1 MNLAQQF
8 LVELRDLGDG
18 GGWIFWAIIAL
29 AFGIAFALLSLWNA
43 LHFPGATVLSSR
55 EWRQL
60 LLRPARSTEIFH
72 RLSANLSSSND
83 PGSRLHEMSQHLFAV
98 PERRFPFA
106 FVMIGAAPLLGLLG
120 TVSGMFT
127 TFGGMATTSANS
139 PIDVISDGIA
149 EALITTE
156 TGLVVAIP
164 TLIVCTLLKS
174 RFDGLVIRFQRLQ
187 SQLLQRSAT
196 SDT

>member
-1 MNLAQQF
+1 
-8 LVELRDLGDG
+8 
-18 GGWIFWAIIAL
+18 
-29 AFGIAFALLSLWNA
+29 
-43 LHFPGATVLSSR
+43 
-55 EWRQL
+55 
-60 LLRPARSTEIFH
+60 
-72 RLSANLSSSND
+72 
-83 PGSRLHEMSQHLFAV
+83 
-98 PERRFPFA
+98 
-106 FVMIGAAPLLGLLG
+106 MIGAAPLLGLLG

-127 TFGGMATTSANS
+127 TFGGMATTSANA

-174 RFDGLVIRFQRLQ
+174 RFDGLVMRFQRLQ
-187 SQLLQRSAT
+187 SQLLQQIAT